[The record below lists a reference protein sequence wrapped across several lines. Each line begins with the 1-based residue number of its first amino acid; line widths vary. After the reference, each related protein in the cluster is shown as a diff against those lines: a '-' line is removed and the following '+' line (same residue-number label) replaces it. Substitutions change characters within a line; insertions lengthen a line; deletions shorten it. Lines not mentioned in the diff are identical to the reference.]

1 MSHRNPNRQIIAW
14 IVAGLVAWGVYLAV
28 GDYLRNQNLLRSLV
42 TLACVAAFLAM
53 WLIALAVRRGRE
65 ASDQEIGSE

>member
-1 MSHRNPNRQIIAW
+1 MPHRNPNRQIIAW
-14 IVAGLVAWGVYLAV
+14 IIAGLVAWGVYLAI

-42 TLACVAAFLAM
+42 TLVCVAAFLAM
-53 WLIALAVRRGRE
+53 WLIALAVRRRRE